1 MPSASP
7 LRLRADLAGLARLAA
22 DALTRV
28 LHTLRLVRVR
38 DTKGADLRRDLTDD
52 FLVGARD
59 ADLLRRLERE
69 ADASRRVDLDRMRE
83 AERELQL
90 LARERGPVARS
101 TDLEIT
107 DVAGRDALDHVGEQ
121 RARET
126 VDGPRLLALVR
137 PHDRERRVGP
147 THRDERMEGPAEL
160 ALRPLHRD
168 LSSAHLHVDAVRD
181 VDGKLA
187 DATHSFSSSTRRTPG
202 PRHRAPSARP
212 RGRS

>member
-69 ADASRRVDLDRMRE
+69 ADAGRRVDLDRMRV

-90 LARERGPVARS
+90 LAGERRAITGAA
-101 TDLEIT
+101 DLEIA
-107 DVAGRDALDHVGEQ
+107 DVSGGHALDHVREQ
-121 RARET
+121 RAAQA
-126 VDGPRLLALVR
+126 VDRKGLLAVVL
-137 PHDRERRVGP
+137 
-147 THRDERMEGPAEL
+147 
-160 ALRPLHRD
+160 PLHRYI
-168 LSSAHLHVDAVRD
+168 AVGAVDRD
-181 VDGKLA
+181 
-187 DATHSFSSSTRRTPG
+187 
-202 PRHRAPSARP
+202 
-212 RGRS
+212 

>member
-1 MPSASP
+1 MRVRSRRCRCCRASSRSVNAIRFS

-38 DTKGADLRRDLTDD
+38 DPKGADLRRDLTDD

-121 RARET
+121 RARKP
-126 VDGPRLLALVR
+126 VDGLRLLALVR

-160 ALRPLHRD
+160 ALRPL
-168 LSSAHLHVDAVRD
+168 
-181 VDGKLA
+181 
-187 DATHSFSSSTRRTPG
+187 
-202 PRHRAPSARP
+202 
-212 RGRS
+212 